1 MQHQKEKYKAM
12 KKLIA
17 IGLIALTTAVV
28 LTGCEQPAQEA
39 SKTGNWDYVGRG
51 IGVRVVT
58 IKGHDYLVMYGYQ
71 CGGIVHSASCP
82 CTGK

>member
-1 MQHQKEKYKAM
+1 M

-17 IGLIALTTAVV
+17 IGLIALTSAV
-28 LTGCEQPAQEA
+28 LTGCEQPAKEA
-39 SKTGNWDYVGRG
+39 SKAGNWDYVGRG

-71 CGGIVHSASCP
+71 CGGIVHAASCP
-82 CTGK
+82 CAGK

>member
-1 MQHQKEKYKAM
+1 M

-39 SKTGNWDYVGRG
+39 SKAGNWDYVGRG

-71 CGGIVHSASCP
+71 CGGIVHSASCH
-82 CTGK
+82 CMGK